1 MYKQTEQLMSDVEM
15 LEGCKANKEHAQRFL
30 FNRYARIMTGVCLR
44 YADTYEEA
52 QDIVQDA
59 FIKVFKKIG
68 TFSGK
73 GSLEGWIRRIMVNT
87 ALDYLRSIK
96 NERFNIAV
104 DDVQYKLKEDQLVIS
119 SLQAE
124 DLLKIIQTLPTGYR
138 TVFNMYAIEG
148 YSHKEIASEL
158 SISEN
163 TSKSQYSR
171 ARTLLQKKLEEINIK
186 R

>member
-1 MYKQTEQLMSDVEM
+1 MSDEEM
-15 LEGCKANKEHAQRFL
+15 LEGCKANKEHAQKYL
-30 FNRYARIMTGVCLR
+30 FKRYSRIMTGVCMR
-44 YADTYEEA
+44 YADRYEEA
-52 QDIVQDA
+52 QDIVQDG

-87 ALDYLRSIK
+87 ALDHLRRTK
-96 NERFNIAV
+96 NQRFNVDI
-104 DDVQYKLKEDQLVIS
+104 DDVDYKLKDNQEIVAS
-119 SLQAE
+119 MQAD
-124 DLLKIIQTLPTGYR
+124 DLLKVIQTLPTGYR

-148 YSHKEIASEL
+148 YSHKEIAKEL
-158 SISEN
+158 DVSEN

-171 ARTLLQKKLEEINIK
+171 ARSLLQKKLEKLDIK